1 MRLKRDKVQEIF
13 LKKRIITKDEE
24 GGTIENFGDAVSFKG
39 IPWDG
44 GGNMQAAI
52 YGEQL
57 KYMKNIKV
65 DGKYG
70 FHREGGHLR
79 YVLANGA
86 VLMEKDGICL
96 NVSKDEAPDYQ
107 IEAIRPYEH
116 LQLEVKQI
124 DRGTGQT
131 QSAD

>member
-1 MRLKRDKVQEIF
+1 MKRDKVQEIF
-13 LKKRIITKDEE
+13 LRKRTVSKDKE
-24 GGTIENFGDAVSFKG
+24 GGTIEAFGEAVSFKG
-39 IPWDG
+39 IPWDA
-44 GGNMQAAI
+44 GGNTQTAI

-70 FHREGGHLR
+70 FRRDAGRLQ
-79 YVLANGA
+79 YVLENGA
-86 VLMEKDGICL
+86 ALMEKDGICL
-96 NVSKDEAPDYQ
+96 NVSKDEVPDYQ
-107 IEAIRPYEH
+107 VVAIRPYEH

-124 DRGTGQT
+124 DQGAGQT